1 MSDQPT
7 LFDRPPACPLVTP
20 DRERSIEDRF
30 WDFHE
35 ANPDVWAHLCR
46 FAQGVVEAGLPRY
59 SIKALVERVR
69 YHVEVEVQTTD
80 GFKINNNYT
89 AYYARLLMEQGV
101 VPPDFFATRDLR
113 S

>member
-1 MSDQPT
+1 MSAQPT
-7 LFDRPPACPLVTP
+7 LFDCPPTRPLV
-20 DRERSIEDRF
+20 REAQERTIEERF
-30 WDFHE
+30 WDFHH

-46 FAQGVVEAGLPRY
+46 FAQGVVEAGFARY

-69 YHVEVEVQTTD
+69 YHVEVETRVSD

-89 AYYARLLMEQGV
+89 CYYARLLMEQRV
-101 VPPDFFATRDLR
+101 VPPDFFATRETR